1 MNKMKDEAYN
11 LIEEMALNNYSWSSE
26 RGQPKQVRGK
36 LEVDALTLLSAKE
49 DVTTQILDRLNVNA
63 VSSNA
68 PHLHVKFV
76 VLLTI

>member
-36 LEVDALTLLSAKE
+36 LEVDALTLLFAKVDAMMQRLDCLNMNTMSSSAPPPF
-49 DVTTQILDRLNVNA
+49 I
-63 VSSNA
+63 
-68 PHLHVKFV
+68 
-76 VLLTI
+76 